1 MKTSRT
7 SKLLVVFAAFA
18 LLAAACGGGDEDG
31 TTATEATT
39 AASVA
44 SDTTAAPAASV
55 ASDTTAAPAGEPV
68 KIGLVYDIGGR
79 GDQSFNDAAAAGLDR
94 AVAELGVGVSEAS
107 ANEDGTNREELL
119 ALQASEGAD
128 LVIGVGFLFGEP
140 MANVSADFPETS
152 FAIVDSEVDAPN
164 VAGLIFAEEQGSFLV
179 GVAAALKTQTGIV
192 GYIGGVNIPL
202 IHAFEAGFLAGVQA
216 AGSDIEVISQ
226 YVTEPPDFAGFNDP
240 AAGRVIAQSMFEQGA
255 DIIYHAAGGTGGG
268 LFQAA
273 KDYSEAND
281 THVWAIGVDSDQY
294 LTAGEDFQP
303 YILTSML
310 KRVDVAVF
318 NTIQAVQAGTFAAG
332 PQVFD
337 LSVDGVGYSTTG
349 GHVNDIVP
357 QLDNWKT
364 RIVAGDVSVSRNPAD
379 IGVAPPPAPAAGEPV
394 DIGLVYDIGGRGDQ
408 SFNDAAAAGLDR
420 AVAELGVGVSEASA
434 NEDGTNRE
442 ELLALQASEG
452 ADLVIGVGFLFG
464 EPMANVSADFPE
476 TSFAIV
482 DSEVD
487 APNVAGLI
495 FAEEQGSFLVGVAA
509 ALKTQTGI
517 VGYIGGVNIPLIH
530 AFEAGFLAGVQAAGS
545 DIEVISQYVTEPPD
559 FAGFNDPAAGRVI
572 AQSMFEQGADIIYHA
587 AGGTGGGL
595 FQAAKDYSEANDTH
609 VWAIGVDSDQYL
621 TAGEDFQPYILTS
634 MLKRVDVAVFNTIQ
648 AVQAGT
654 FAAGRQVFD
663 LSVDGV
669 GYSTTGGHVNDIA
682 AQLDDFKAQIVSGAI
697 VVSRNPA
704 DYGG

>member
-1 MKTSRT
+1 MTVKSRLLIVLAAFG
-7 SKLLVVFAAFA
+7 LLV
-18 LLAAACGGGDEDG
+18 AACGGDDEPG
-31 TTATEATT
+31 TTTTQATAEAPAATEA
-39 AASVA
+39 
-44 SDTTAAPAASV
+44 PQ
-55 ASDTTAAPAGEPV
+55 GEPI

-94 AVAELGVGVSEAS
+94 AAAELGVSTSEAS

-128 LVIGVGFLFGEP
+128 LVIGVGFLFAEP
-140 MANVSADFPETS
+140 MAAVAAEFPETR
-152 FAIVDSEVDAPN
+152 FAIVDSVVDAPN

-179 GVAAALKTQTGIV
+179 GAAAGLKTETGKV
-192 GYIGGVNIPL
+192 GFIGGVNMEL
-202 IHAFEAGFLAGVQA
+202 IQAFEAGFLAGVRAIDQ
-216 AGSDIEVISQ
+216 SIEVISQ
-226 YVTEPPDFAGFNDP
+226 YVTEPPDFGGFNDP

-255 DIIYHAAGGTGGG
+255 DVIYHAAGGTGGG

-294 LTAGEDFQP
+294 LTAGDEFQD

-337 LSVDGVGYSTTG
+337 LSVDGVGYSTSG
-349 GHVNDIVP
+349 GYVDDVSG
-357 QLDNWKT
+357 QLDNWKG
-364 RIVAGDVSVSRNPAD
+364 RIVSGSVAVSRNPAD
-379 IGVAPPPAPAAGEPV
+379 LEAAPPPAPAAGESIH
-394 DIGLVYDIGGRGDQ
+394 IGLVYDIGGRGDQ

-420 AVAELGVGVSEASA
+420 AAAELGVTTSEASA

-452 ADLVIGVGFLFG
+452 ADLVIGVGFLFA
-464 EPMANVSADFPE
+464 EPMAAVAAEFPE
-476 TSFAIV
+476 TRFAIV
-482 DSEVD
+482 DSVVD

-495 FAEEQGSFLVGVAA
+495 FSEEQGSFLVGAAA
-509 ALKTQTGI
+509 ALKTQTGV
-517 VGYIGGVNIPLIH
+517 VGYIGGVNMELIQ
-530 AFEAGFLAGVQAAGS
+530 AFEAGFLAGVQS
-545 DIEVISQYVTEPPD
+545 VDPTIQVISQYVTEPPD
-559 FAGFNDPAAGRVI
+559 FGGFNDPAAGRVI
-572 AQSMFEQGADIIYHA
+572 AQSMFEEGADVIYHA

-621 TAGEDFQPYILTS
+621 TAPDFQDYILTS

-654 FAAGRQVFD
+654 FAAGPQVFD

-669 GYSTTGGHVNDIA
+669 GYSTSGGYVDDIGSD
-682 AQLDDFKAQIVSGAI
+682 LGGFKDRIVSGEM

-704 DYGG
+704 DYTG